1 MAKIERDPR
10 VDPVIV
16 AAKRTAVGKAK
27 KGALATVRPE
37 DLGAAVIRAVLTD
50 VPQVRPEDVEDVLI
64 GCAMPEGPQGL
75 NMARRVALRAG
86 LPVEV
91 PAETVNRFCSSGLQT
106 IAHAAQAIMAG
117 MVDVVLA
124 GGIESMSS
132 VPMTGFKLTPNPTL
146 AVEFPDV
153 YLGMGLTAENVSEEF
168 NISREDQD
176 AFAYQSHKRA
186 AAALEKDLFRPEI
199 VPFEV
204 EVISPGTN
212 GKPQLTTYVHKVD
225 EGVRGDT
232 TIEALA
238 KLRPV
243 FKEGG
248 TVTAGNASQTNDGAA
263 MVMMMSLAKAEEL
276 GLKPMARFVSFGVG
290 GVRPDIMGVGPIV
303 AIPKALAKAG
313 LSLDDIDLFE
323 LNEAFASQSLA
334 VIREVGLDAE
344 KVNVNGGAIALGHPF
359 GCTGAKLTTQLLYEM
374 GRRGSKYGM
383 VTMCIGGGMG
393 AAGIFENLQ

>member
-1 MAKIERDPR
+1 MGIKVRDPN

-37 DLGAAVIRAVLTD
+37 DLGAAVIKEVLSE
-50 VPQVRPEDVEDVLI
+50 VPQVRPNEIDDVII

-75 NMARRVALRAG
+75 NMGRRVALQAG

-106 IAHAAQAIMAG
+106 IAHAAQAIISGMAE
-117 MVDVVLA
+117 VVLA

-132 VPMTGFKLTPNPTL
+132 VPMTGFKMTPDPTQAIENPG
-146 AVEFPDV
+146 V
-153 YLGMGLTAENVSEEF
+153 YLGMGLTAENVAEEF
-168 NISREDQD
+168 NVNREDQD
-176 AFAYQSHKRA
+176 IFAYNSHMKA
-186 AAALEKDLFRPEI
+186 AAALEKDLFAPEI
-199 VPFEV
+199 APIQVEIVVPGPNGKP
-204 EVISPGTN
+204 EVIS
-212 GKPQLTTYVHKVD
+212 YVHRMD
-225 EGVRGDT
+225 EGVRADT
-232 TIEALA
+232 TVEALA
-238 KLRPV
+238 RLRPV
-243 FKEGG
+243 FKDGG

-263 MVMMMSLAKAEEL
+263 MVMMMPLAKAEEL
-276 GLKPMARFVSFGVG
+276 GLKPLARFVTYGVG
-290 GVRPDIMGVGPIV
+290 GVRPEIMGVGPIA
-303 AIPKALAKAG
+303 AIPKALARAG
-313 LSLDDIDLFE
+313 LSLEEIDLFE
-323 LNEAFASQSLA
+323 LNEAFAVQSLA
-334 VIREVGLDAE
+334 VIRELGMDPE
-344 KVNVNGGAIALGHPF
+344 KVNVNGGAIALGHPL

>member
-1 MAKIERDPR
+1 MGIKVRDPK

-37 DLGAAVIRAVLTD
+37 DLGAAVIRAVLAE
-50 VPQVRPEDVEDVLI
+50 VPQVQPKEIDDVII

-75 NMARRVALRAG
+75 NMGRRVVLQAG
-86 LPVEV
+86 LPVEI

-106 IAHAAQAIMAG
+106 IAHGAQAIISGMA
-117 MVDVVLA
+117 DVVLA

-132 VPMTGFKLTPNPTL
+132 VPMTGFKMTPDPTQAIENPG
-146 AVEFPDV
+146 V
-153 YLGMGLTAENVSEEF
+153 YLGMGLTAENVAEEF
-168 NISREDQD
+168 NVNREDQD
-176 AFAYQSHKRA
+176 TFAYKSHMKA
-186 AAALEKDLFRPEI
+186 AAALEKDLFAPEI
-199 VPFEV
+199 VPIEV
-204 EVISPGTN
+204 EIVTPGKN
-212 GKPQLTTYVHKVD
+212 GKPEVMNYVHRID
-225 EGVRGDT
+225 EGVRADT
-232 TIEALA
+232 TVEALA

-243 FKEGG
+243 FKDGG

-263 MVMMMSLAKAEEL
+263 MLMMMPLAKAEEL
-276 GLKPMARFVSFGVG
+276 GLKPLARFITYGVG
-290 GVRPDIMGVGPIV
+290 GVRPEIMGVGPIAAV
-303 AIPKALAKAG
+303 PKALARAG
-313 LSLDDIDLFE
+313 LSLEEVDLIE
-323 LNEAFASQSLA
+323 LNEAFAVQSLA
-334 VIREVGLDAE
+334 VIRELGLDPE
-344 KVNVNGGAIALGHPF
+344 KVNVNGGAIALGHPL